1 MRLVKELLKRCIE
14 KLEKPILTSL
24 PVLCNVC
31 GRVFPSSKALS
42 QHLRYGH
49 DKSCFDCGE
58 VFRKSGMLIYHRY
71 KVHGIEGDMDAITCV
86 HCKKIFTCS
95 DQKK

>member
-1 MRLVKELLKRCIE
+1 M
-14 KLEKPILTSL
+14 
-24 PVLCNVC
+24 
-31 GRVFPSSKALS
+31 FPSSKALS

-71 KVHGIEGDMDAITCV
+71 KVHGIEGNMEAITCV